1 MTTPQDIATLLEQLL
16 QPHPYTLTRANTEL
30 ILETHGSP
38 EAYLIEV
45 RPIRT
50 THPTGHNPHRTP

>member
-1 MTTPQDIATLLEQLL
+1 MTTPQDIAALVEQLL
-16 QPHPYTLTRANTEL
+16 QPHPYTLTRADNEL
-30 ILETHGSP
+30 VVEHHHSP

-50 THPTGHNPHRTP
+50 THPTGHNPYKT